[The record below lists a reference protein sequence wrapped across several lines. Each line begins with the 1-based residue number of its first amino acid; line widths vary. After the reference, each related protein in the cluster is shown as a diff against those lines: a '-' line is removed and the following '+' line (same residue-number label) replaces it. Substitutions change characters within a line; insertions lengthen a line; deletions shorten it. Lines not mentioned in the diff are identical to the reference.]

1 MAHDHGHPTA
11 AGRNERR
18 LAAVFGLTAFYLAV
32 EVIGGLLTNSLALLA
47 DAGHMLTDVAGTGL
61 ALLAIRY
68 ARRPATP
75 RRTYGF
81 QRTEILAALANA
93 VVLVGVSGF
102 VLYEAFQRFRDPPAV
117 SSGPMLAVAAVGL
130 AVNAAGVWLLRAGSA
145 ESLNL
150 KGAYFEVLSDALT
163 SVGVILAAGV
173 MWATGWYW
181 ADPLVSAGIG
191 LFILPRTWALLSD
204 AVHVLSEGTPADLD
218 PGAVRAALAGLPGV
232 AGVHDLHAWALT
244 SGVNVL
250 TVHLAMADGADLGA
264 VLTAAHRRLTA
275 DFPVAHVT
283 VQAEPFGWAEAKTHD

>member
-1 MAHDHGHPTA
+1 MAHDHAPTA

-18 LAAVFGLTAFYLAV
+18 LAAMFGLTAVYLAV
-32 EVIGGLLTNSLALLA
+32 EVAGGLLTDSLALLA

-61 ALLAIRY
+61 ALLAIRF

-75 RRTYGF
+75 ARTYGF
-81 QRTEILAALANA
+81 QRTEILAALVNA
-93 VVLVGVSGF
+93 VVLVGVSLF

-117 SSGPMLAVAAVGL
+117 ASGPMLAVAAVGL

-145 ESLNL
+145 DSLNL
-150 KGAYFEVLSDALT
+150 KGAYFEVLSDAIT

-191 LFILPRTWALLSD
+191 LFILPRTWVLLSD
-204 AVHVLSEGTPADLD
+204 AVHVLSEGTPAEVDLA
-218 PGAVRAALAGLPGV
+218 AVRAAVAALPGV
-232 AGVHDLHAWALT
+232 AAVHDLHAWTLT

-250 TVHLAMADGADLGA
+250 TAHVVMADGADLGA
-264 VLTAAHRRLTA
+264 VLTVVRRRVT
-275 DFPVAHVT
+275 DGFPISHVT
-283 VQAEPFGWAEAKTHD
+283 VQAEPSGWAEAETHD